1 MHACT
6 PPVNLP
12 MISGMVRTRVKV
24 GKDTCEPRNQPP
36 IDRQP
41 WRMAVKL
48 IKSFSPIYQRDT
60 APSRAC
66 TVLAAFVE
74 TRSRS
79 RDIHNATSRT
89 IWDTEGN
96 RGWDSG
102 GGGGARTIS
111 RVITFRTQRLDSS
124 TPLGYSI
131 HAFEC
136 SIVSLTRGRAAIV
149 ETNGGVRSPLI

>member
-1 MHACT
+1 
-6 PPVNLP
+6 

-66 TVLAAFVE
+66 SL
-74 TRSRS
+74 RSWK
-79 RDIHNATSRT
+79 RD
-89 IWDTEGN
+89 
-96 RGWDSG
+96 
-102 GGGGARTIS
+102 
-111 RVITFRTQRLDSS
+111 
-124 TPLGYSI
+124 
-131 HAFEC
+131 
-136 SIVSLTRGRAAIV
+136 RGRAIYTMPPAAQYEIQRETGGEIV
-149 ETNGGVRSPLI
+149 GEGEERERYRE